1 MTSNPIDPTWDAPQS
16 GPGGPS
22 APTPQP
28 DLMAQSKGL
37 LGSLFDLSFRHY
49 ATPHI
54 VRIVYILLMVL
65 VGLGAIGGLV
75 TAIGLFRFSPLMGL
89 LYLIATPVV
98 SVVSV
103 SYTHLDVY
111 KRQGVRISVHPGRG
125 TATTRACL
133 LYTSRCV

>member
-98 SVVSV
+98 SVVFLALCRMSMEMYV
-103 SYTHLDVY
+103 AICRAAEDLDQL
-111 KRQGVRISVHPGRG
+111 KRKLGN
-125 TATTRACL
+125 
-133 LYTSRCV
+133 

>member
-1 MTSNPIDPTWDAPQS
+1 
-16 GPGGPS
+16 
-22 APTPQP
+22 
-28 DLMAQSKGL
+28 MAQSKGL

-98 SVVSV
+98 SVVFLALCRMSMEMYV
-103 SYTHLDVY
+103 AICRAAEDLDQL
-111 KRQGVRISVHPGRG
+111 KRKLGN
-125 TATTRACL
+125 
-133 LYTSRCV
+133 